1 MARKDEKIPLASNLT
16 EDGRMNVS
24 DASQSMS
31 DKTNGNKCCPCLS
44 KTSHLPISIPISIHV
59 TLSTLALITTREN
72 SWPPVYFFSNI
83 VMVLASVWT
92 ARELDKIQPVIL
104 YMYTILLSAVVDS
117 ILLGAFF
124 PRFNE
129 RTLGGDPLD
138 RGIFLLSSV
147 SMIAH
152 LAMKPVIL
160 IYLIIVVIQR
170 CQ

>member
-1 MARKDEKIPLASNLT
+1 MNASDDT
-16 EDGRMNVS
+16 QSTS
-24 DASQSMS
+24 DN
-31 DKTNGNKCCPCLS
+31 TNGSKCCPCLS
-44 KTSHLPISIPISIHV
+44 RASHLPISIPIGIHV
-59 TLSTLALITTREN
+59 TLSTLALITTKEN

-83 VMVLASVWT
+83 VTVLASVWS
-92 ARELDKIQPVIL
+92 AREVDRIQPVIL

-124 PRFNE
+124 PRFNDE
-129 RTLGGDPLD
+129 TLAGDPLD

-147 SMIAH
+147 SLIAH

-160 IYLIIVVIQR
+160 IYLIFVVIQR